1 VVARKAKRATM
12 LLWAGAVFLV
22 LGMGSLAIDRQA
34 AHLFYDHIK
43 GPFFRFLLRTTHW
56 AKGGHWLTA
65 AIVGYFGSQIVIHFF
80 PKNTWVH
87 VITKTSF
94 AFIACLAVGSAVLHA
109 IKRIFA
115 RRRPRDE
122 MEMGLYGFVP
132 FSFKPMFDSFPSGH
146 ALTIVTV
153 AAIAS
158 CLWPQLALLW
168 FVVALWLAFTRAF
181 ITSHFLSDV
190 FVGSGIALIA
200 ARETLLIFFPGFTP
214 GWF

>member
-1 VVARKAKRATM
+1 M
-12 LLWAGAVFLV
+12 LLWAGFVFLV
-22 LGMGSLAIDRQA
+22 LGMACLGVDRRA
-34 AHLFYDHIK
+34 AHFFYDNVK
-43 GPFFRFLLRTTHW
+43 GQFFRFLVRTTHW

-65 AIVGYFGSQIVIHFF
+65 AIVAYFGSQIAIHFF
-80 PKNTWVH
+80 PKSVPLHLT
-87 VITKTSF
+87 TKASF

-109 IKRIFA
+109 IKRVFA

-146 ALTIVTV
+146 SLTITCV
-153 AAIAS
+153 AVIAS
-158 CLWPQLALLW
+158 CLWPQLAVLW
-168 FVVALWLAFTRAF
+168 FAIALWLALTRAV

-190 FVGSGIALIA
+190 FVGCGIGLLA
-200 ARETLLIFFPGFTP
+200 ARETLVIFFPGFAP